1 MPDWSRVGLSLSPL
15 AVSCVHGPVDTPP
28 PAREGFG
35 STGHREAPG
44 AASAAEGASIRCVN
58 VEFALLGPLEVR
70 CDSGSIPLRRGRPR
84 TLLISLLLR
93 VGRVVPTDVLIDDV
107 WREHPLS
114 DPANALQSQ
123 VSYLRRV
130 LRLTSHGVGSGA
142 SYQCRGAMCWT
153 SIPLRSMCAGSSGMC
168 RRRANDSVTKR
179 AATPRPP

>member
-1 MPDWSRVGLSLSPL
+1 M
-15 AVSCVHGPVDTPP
+15 
-28 PAREGFG
+28 
-35 STGHREAPG
+35 
-44 AASAAEGASIRCVN
+44 
-58 VEFALLGPLEVR
+58 EFALLGPLEVR

-130 LRLTSHGVGSGA
+130 LRLPSTGSAPALRTSAGGYVLDVDPASVDVRRFERHVSSAGERLGNQTSG
-142 SYQCRGAMCWT
+142 
-153 SIPLRSMCAGSSGMC
+153 
-168 RRRANDSVTKR
+168 
-179 AATPRPP
+179 